1 MSPGGGIPPAGP
13 LAALTAHPAKPGAPP
28 LCAVLAGG
36 VSSPYSSNGIK
47 LGVIIARVQGNV
59 KGKNLGINDCLIKI
73 SLHWRE
79 RILCP
84 KVARDGQEREESR
97 EIERFRESMS
107 APEPAKANEQRGRTE
122 PASPGLVT
130 AKSGRTITSGA
141 FADTRV
147 TPVDNARG
155 T

>member
-13 LAALTAHPAKPGAPP
+13 LAALTAHPAKPGATP

-36 VSSPYSSNGIK
+36 VSSPYSSNDIK

-130 AKSGRTITSGA
+130 AKGGER
-141 FADTRV
+141 
-147 TPVDNARG
+147 
-155 T
+155 